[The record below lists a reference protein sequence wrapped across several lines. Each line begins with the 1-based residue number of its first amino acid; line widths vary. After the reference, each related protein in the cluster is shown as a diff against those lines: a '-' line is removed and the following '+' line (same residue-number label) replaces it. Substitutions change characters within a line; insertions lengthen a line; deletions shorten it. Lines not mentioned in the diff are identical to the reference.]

1 MSDTPKF
8 EVIDRRKIKAEE
20 EHEHAQKQPE
30 PAAAPPETPAG
41 PRLVVPESA
50 AEPAAKK
57 QENAALDE
65 EALPEMPEAPSAEES
80 RQQKSAYDASAQ
92 RLEDL
97 VRAQNPGVGP
107 QPAVGFEHLVQQ
119 LYLSAMIQM
128 GAGAQEGQRP
138 RVDIMGA
145 RQTIDML
152 GVLAEKT
159 KGNLS
164 ELEDRTLQTALF
176 DVRMAFLELTNMIS
190 MQGVQPPPP
199 RETLN
204 RGWKVCSHFWAL
216 ELPWGF
222 LRWGAAARCVRR
234 PIRTTAGCVLR
245 CCCAGMR
252 RAGSGWSSSTQGRIF
267 ANRRCATASPASM
280 LSFIHT
286 DMPITSWAWMTCAR

>member
-8 EVIDRRKIKAEE
+8 EVIDRRKMKAEE
-20 EHEHAQKQPE
+20 EQEHAPKQPE
-30 PAAAPPETPAG
+30 PAPAPTEASSG
-41 PRLVVPESA
+41 PRLVVSESSAESA
-50 AEPAAKK
+50 TLKPAGAAIEEEP
-57 QENAALDE
+57 
-65 EALPEMPEAPSAEES
+65 LPDMPDAPSVEES

-92 RLEDL
+92 RLEGL
-97 VRAQNPGVGP
+97 VRAQNPGVGV
-107 QPAVGFEHLVQQ
+107 QPPVGFEHLVQQ

-190 MQGVQPPPP
+190 LQGVQPPPP
-199 RETLN
+199 AKR
-204 RGWKVCSHFWAL
+204 
-216 ELPWGF
+216 
-222 LRWGAAARCVRR
+222 
-234 PIRTTAGCVLR
+234 
-245 CCCAGMR
+245 
-252 RAGSGWSSSTQGRIF
+252 
-267 ANRRCATASPASM
+267 
-280 LSFIHT
+280 
-286 DMPITSWAWMTCAR
+286 